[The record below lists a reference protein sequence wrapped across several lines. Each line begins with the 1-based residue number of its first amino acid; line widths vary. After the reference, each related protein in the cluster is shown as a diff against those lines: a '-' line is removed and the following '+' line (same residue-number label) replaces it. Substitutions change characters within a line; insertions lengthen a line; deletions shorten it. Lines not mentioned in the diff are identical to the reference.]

1 MDVPQNESTGSIPM
15 GLEAN
20 FSTLA
25 LSIGS
30 SAAMALGLAPN
41 PADGNISKDLDLA
54 RFNIDLLRMLRD
66 KTKGN
71 LTAEEQR
78 FIESMVTDLQMK
90 FVAHR
95 SGPP

>member
-1 MDVPQNESTGSIPM
+1 MPEQKPEQKSDKLK

-20 FSTLA
+20 FSTLV

-41 PADGNISKDLDLA
+41 PDGGKQEKDLDLA
-54 RFNIDLLRMLRD
+54 RFNIDLLVMLKD

-71 LTAEEQR
+71 LSNDEQR
-78 FIESMVTDLQMK
+78 FVDSIVADLQMK
-90 FVAHR
+90 FVAAR
-95 SGPP
+95 